1 MRETQECLVGG
12 LFLWDNRAKEG
23 ELMGLHIH
31 HLCMNFLGS
40 IFLVHVFL
48 GLIWVNIFYK
58 FLTTVVIDNCS
69 KLIFCQYLLF
79 GRKCFF
85 ITGTEL
91 GGRRRVFLKIV
102 DVLIKG
108 NFWFLTILK

>member
-1 MRETQECLVGG
+1 M
-12 LFLWDNRAKEG
+12 
-23 ELMGLHIH
+23 
-31 HLCMNFLGS
+31 
-40 IFLVHVFL
+40 

-58 FLTTVVIDNCS
+58 FLTTVTTVTAMIDNCS

-85 ITGTEL
+85 VTGTEL
-91 GGRRRVFLKIV
+91 GGRRRVFLKSV